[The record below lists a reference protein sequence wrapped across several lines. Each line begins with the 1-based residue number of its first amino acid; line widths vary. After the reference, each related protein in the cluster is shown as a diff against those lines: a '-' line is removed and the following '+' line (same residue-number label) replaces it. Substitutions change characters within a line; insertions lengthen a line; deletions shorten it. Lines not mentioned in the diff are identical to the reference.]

1 MGIKELNEIISS
13 LEKLVYG
20 KNKIVSKADIK
31 LVTKAQE
38 ILVKANKAYYL
49 ESEEVMS
56 DFMYDRLKKLVLQ
69 VEELHPELKSNIGDI
84 IGAGVVLGTKV
95 KHSVP
100 MLSLSNT
107 YNEEELNDWVIKS
120 SATGDKDIIIESKL
134 DGCSISL
141 IY

>member
-69 VEELHPELKSNIGDI
+69 VE
-84 IGAGVVLGTKV
+84 
-95 KHSVP
+95 
-100 MLSLSNT
+100 
-107 YNEEELNDWVIKS
+107 VILE
-120 SATGDKDIIIESKL
+120 I
-134 DGCSISL
+134 
-141 IY
+141 